1 MKKSTLYKS
10 GIFGLTLLGA
20 GALISADDAQTNEG
34 KIEMAYAELVT
45 QFNEE
50 QMNIC
55 KEQAMQ
61 AARMD
66 MQAMQNQPTEGEGEE
81 GTVGGGTVNPPTT
94 TTPPTK
100 GTTGGSETTPP
111 PPPKKD
117 VPTKTE
123 DKADRMSGSKESTAE
138 DKADRMSGSK
148 ESTADKKASRMSG
161 GKK

>member
-55 KEQAMQ
+55 KEQAME

-66 MQAMQNQPTEGEGEE
+66 MQAMQNRPTEGEEA
-81 GTVGGGTVNPPTT
+81 TVGGGTV
-94 TTPPTK
+94 TPPTK
-100 GTTGGSETTPP
+100 TPTSGGSTGGSEPTKTTTPP

-117 VPTKTE
+117 VVTKT
-123 DKADRMSGSKESTAE
+123 DVKSGKMSGGTEATSETKST
-138 DKADRMSGSK
+138 KMSG
-148 ESTADKKASRMSG
+148 ESNTSTKKGKMSG
-161 GKK
+161 GK